1 MQSIKDKQP
10 SGRNTAKHQ
19 AAFQKR
25 RNNQTRDH
33 MSKGAQKMIQY
44 CIQKEVGTLIIGY
57 NNMFQQSWSAD
68 EYLNDESPDS
78 FTRFSKSEKQSCINA
93 SFPDVLVHFQ

>member
-1 MQSIKDKQP
+1 MQSIKDTQP
-10 SGRNTAKHQ
+10 FGRNTTKHQ
-19 AAFQKR
+19 AAFQKK

-33 MSKGAQKMIQY
+33 MSKATQKMIQY

-78 FTRFSKSEKQSCINA
+78 FTRLSKSEKAILYQCIF
-93 SFPDVLVHFQ
+93 S